1 VVSGDASSPHCRRL
15 RARPRFL
22 RSGPDSFVLNGF
34 QRRQPES
41 PSGDRLMTIHWYAVN
56 CLALEGDVIKALLP
70 AGLLG
75 LYAGSV
81 PLPEQVEARKL

>member
-1 VVSGDASSPHCRRL
+1 
-15 RARPRFL
+15 
-22 RSGPDSFVLNGF
+22 
-34 QRRQPES
+34 
-41 PSGDRLMTIHWYAVN
+41 MTIHWYAVN